1 MNDLERIVR
10 YVRAFTAP
18 MTTLLDDSLRT
29 WLDGHAAALDDDTA
43 QAGGLLARLA
53 QAGLFRIGVPERDGG
68 SGGTAGDA
76 IAVIAA
82 LARHSLSAAFVAWAQ
97 RALIECVLAS
107 PNRALVEARLPA
119 LLDGSLAGAPGL
131 SNAMKCLGAF
141 DRLRTRAVPG
151 AGRSWLHGS
160 VAWATNLH
168 GHGFVVA
175 LAAGDG
181 QGGAA
186 VHLVPHDAPGLA
198 RMPDLDLAGLRATHT
213 GALRFDGVALDP
225 RWQLHP
231 RAGAFLPRIR
241 PIFLGLQC
249 GLGLGLAR
257 AGLDAARRAL
267 AGAASVLD
275 GELDALEAALG
286 ACWSGLADGID
297 GGGFAAQPGG
307 LTALRVRMVELAQ
320 QAVQLE
326 LQALGGRAFL
336 RGADGGCMR
345 RWREAAFLPVLTP
358 TLVQLKTQLR
368 TQPRTQPCTEPNTQP
383 NKQAR
388 AEAAGNNAED

>member
-1 MNDLERIVR
+1 M
-10 YVRAFTAP
+10 
-18 MTTLLDDSLRT
+18 MTLLDDSLRA

-43 QAGGLLARLA
+43 QAGELLPRLA
-53 QAGLFRIGVPERDGG
+53 QAGLFRIGVPEREGG
-68 SGGTAGDA
+68 SGGAAGDA
-76 IAVIAA
+76 IGVIAA

-97 RALIECVLAS
+97 RAVIECVLAS

-141 DRLRTRAVPG
+141 DRLQTQAVPG
-151 AGRSWLHGS
+151 ADGAGRSCLHGS

-168 GHGFVVA
+168 AQGFVVA

-231 RAGAFLPRIR
+231 HAGAFLPRIR

-249 GLGLGLAR
+249 GLGLGLAG

-286 ACWSGLADGID
+286 ACWTRLADGID

-307 LTALRVRMVELAQ
+307 LAALRVRMVELAQ

-358 TLVQLKTQLR
+358 TLAQLKTQLR
-368 TQPRTQPCTEPNTQP
+368 TQARTQPNTQP
-383 NKQAR
+383 NTQAR
-388 AEAAGNNAED
+388 AESAGNDAED